1 MCSKATYLRRKE
13 QGVCTQCGG
22 PIEVPGGMCEKCKE
36 KQRIRRIENRK
47 YAIAHHICP
56 RCGRNK
62 VLIGKSCSD
71 CLQKQSDYREKNK
84 DEINSKNAIYYKDR
98 YERLK
103 LEGIC
108 TKCAKRKAM
117 TNKTMCSICLGRK
130 RDYAENYYKED
141 INRHERP
148 AYGLCYFCGD
158 KLDGEW
164 RICSKCRDRCINNL
178 PKTPHKNEQW
188 DRDNIALFKR
198 Y

>member
-1 MCSKATYLRRKE
+1 MSRTTYLKRKE
-13 QGVCTQCGG
+13 QGLCTQCGNI
-22 PIEVPGGMCEKCKE
+22 PEIPGVMCNACKE

-56 RCGRNK
+56 RCGINK

-84 DEINSKNAIYYKDR
+84 DEINKKLAIYGKNR

-103 LEGIC
+103 SEGIC
-108 TKCAKRKAM
+108 IKCAKRKAEA
-117 TNKTMCSICLGRK
+117 NHTMCSICLGHK
-130 RDYAENYYKED
+130 RDYAERHYKKD
-141 INRHERP
+141 VDRHERP